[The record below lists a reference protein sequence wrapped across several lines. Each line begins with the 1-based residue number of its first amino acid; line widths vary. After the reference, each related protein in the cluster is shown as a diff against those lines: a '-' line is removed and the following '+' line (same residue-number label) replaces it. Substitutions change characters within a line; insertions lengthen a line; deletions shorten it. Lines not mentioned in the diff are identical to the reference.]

1 MKYFSLTTLLL
12 VCFIQINAQTI
23 AVENYQQN
31 FQVHIKHTATAVKI
45 DGIFDDTAWAHA
57 TVSSDFFLK
66 FPNDKE
72 TPKLRTEVR
81 VLYDDNFIYVAFT
94 SYDSGKNIIQSLK
107 RDIGHIDND
116 GVGIVLD
123 PQNQHT
129 TGFIFVVNALNA
141 QSEDQLSPNQSD
153 DLSWSWNNKWFSAT
167 KRYADK
173 WTAEM
178 AIPLKSLRFPSGQK
192 TWGINFLRVDMT
204 NNQYAVW
211 THVPVNFR
219 IYNLGYTGALIWDT
233 PPQSP
238 GKNNV
243 LIPYITGGLQ
253 QDKENSNPLKGT
265 LNAGLDAK
273 LTLTPELNLDLTV
286 NPDFS
291 QVEVDEQV
299 TNLTRYDIFLPEK
312 RSFFLENAD
321 IFGEYGI
328 PGFLTPFYSRS
339 IGLDKEGNRIPIIA
353 GARLSGNIGNSTR
366 IGLMNMQ
373 TGAKG
378 GFAAQNYS
386 AASVNQNLFGRS
398 VLKGYY
404 LDREGFLTDEQKEA
418 NPLDAWGRN
427 AGLNFDFINRDGKW
441 GAWAGYHTSFKPGIS
456 NKKNYITSGFK
467 YDGTNFSNLL
477 DFGSTGTNYY
487 TDMGY
492 VQRIENYDAANDTT
506 IRVGFNH
513 IYNSTEVKLF
523 PTKGKILRHTF
534 SLEHFIV
541 LNPDNSFNER
551 NHTLEYEII
560 ARNNSSYSISAENNE
575 VNLLYPVAFTD
586 GVPLPADTYNY
597 TLFSGQYNSDS
608 RKQFSYNLMATEG
621 SFYNGRLHTIGA
633 GFIIRNRPHLNIA
646 LQAEYNLI
654 DLPGEYGSSELLL
667 ITPKIEVNFTTL
679 ISWTTFLQYNTQ
691 QNNFNI
697 NSRFQYRFKPM
708 SDLYLVYTDNYF
720 TTPLLQNKN
729 RAIVF
734 KLNYWLNM

>member
-1 MKYFSLTTLLL
+1 MKYIFLSSLVFFCVAQL
-12 VCFIQINAQTI
+12 NAQNI

-31 FQVHIKHTATAVKI
+31 FQVHIVRTASPLKI
-45 DGIFDDTAWAHA
+45 DGTLDDTAWANA
-57 TVSSDFFLK
+57 PVETNFFLK
-66 FPNDKE
+66 FPNDQE
-72 TPKLRTEVR
+72 QPKRRTEAR

-94 SYDSGKNIIQSLK
+94 CYDSGKNIIQSLK

-141 QSEDQLSPNQSD
+141 QSEDQLSPNQD
-153 DLSWSWNNKWFSAT
+153 DQPTWSWDNKWFSAT
-167 KRYADK
+167 KRYPDR

-178 AIPLKSLRFPSGQK
+178 AIPLKSLRFPSGQT
-192 TWGINFLRVDMT
+192 TWGINFLRVDMG
-204 NNQYAVW
+204 NNQYSVW

-219 IYNLGYTGALIWDT
+219 IYNLGYTGALLWDKA
-233 PPQSP
+233 PQSL

-243 LIPYITGGLQ
+243 LVPYTTGGLQ
-253 QDKENSNPLKGT
+253 QDKENASPLKGT
-265 LNAGLDAK
+265 FNAGLDAK

-312 RSFFLENAD
+312 RAFFLENAD

-339 IGLDKEGNRIPIIA
+339 IGLDKQGNRIPILA
-353 GARLSGNIGNSTR
+353 GARLSGNIGSATR
-366 IGLMNMQ
+366 IGVMNMQ

-378 GFAAQNYS
+378 DFAAQNYS
-386 AASVNQNLFGRS
+386 AVSVNQNVFGRS

-404 LDREGFLTDEQKEA
+404 LDREGFLNDDQKKA

-427 AGLNFDFINRDGKW
+427 AGLSFDFVNQDGKW
-441 GAWAGYHTSFKPGIS
+441 SGWAGYHTSFKPGITE
-456 NKKNYITSGFK
+456 KKNYLSTGFK
-467 YDGTNFSNLL
+467 YDGRNFSNTL
-477 DFGSTGTNYY
+477 DLSSTGANYY

-492 VQRIENYDAANDTT
+492 VQRIENYDAVRDTT

-513 IYNSTEVKLF
+513 IYDHAELKLF
-523 PTKGKILRHTF
+523 PTKGNILRHTIF
-534 SLEHFIV
+534 LENFIV

-551 NHTLEYEII
+551 DHTLDYQII
-560 ARNNSSYSISAENNE
+560 TKRNASFEVTVESDE

-586 GVPLPADTYNY
+586 GVPLPAANY
-597 TLFSGQYNSDS
+597 HYTQFSGVYNSDS
-608 RKQFSYNLMATEG
+608 RKQFSYNLTATEG
-621 SFYNGRLHTIGA
+621 GFYNGKLHTFG
-633 GFIIRNRPHLNIA
+633 GGIILRQRPHLNIA
-646 LQAEYNLI
+646 LQAEYDLI
-654 DLPGEYGSSELLL
+654 DLPGEYGNSELLL
-667 ITPKIEVNFTTL
+667 ISPKIEVNFTTL